1 MHLSTLTERT
11 RRIARSAI
19 RKVRSENRLVS
30 RYLFNAKPVLD
41 HRRQP
46 PALGSE
52 AVRVAAEL
60 ERSGVALTTVTELI
74 GDDALFQAI
83 YDETLGLR
91 ARPDLEV
98 DPAKPFLTELLG
110 SSPALTPH
118 DPLLALALHP
128 EVRGIAETY
137 CEMTLQVQ
145 DVNIWVN
152 RPVGTGPMQSQRW
165 HRDLPEDYDIVK
177 CFVYLSDVP
186 DGAGPLQY
194 VTGSNTVAGRK
205 VRLPAEFDGIGNRL
219 DDEDVAARS
228 APTASSPRAP
238 TRGRSSLPTPAASIG
253 VAWPWTV
260 NGWSVRSPTRHGP
273 APARATSGPRPVWT
287 AESFRTSA
295 WPPEA
300 RPAAPPLIVVEHQQG
315 VLDHLGHR
323 RMDPVLTA
331 RHVPRGQSEAHRLD
345 QRLDQR

>member
-1 MHLSTLTERT
+1 MNLSTLTERT
-11 RRIARSAI
+11 RRIVRSAI

-30 RYLFNAKPVLD
+30 RYLFNAKSVLD

-60 ERSGVALTTVTELI
+60 ERSGVALTSVNELI

-110 SSPALTPH
+110 SSPELTPD

-194 VTGSNTVAGRK
+194 VSGSNTVAGRK

-219 DDEDVAARS
+219 DDEDVAAAFGTDRIV
-228 APTASSPRAP
+228 TARADAGTLVFAD
-238 TRGRSSLPTPAASIG
+238 TRGIHRGGLALERERVVGQITYASR
-253 VAWPWTV
+253 ACSRPR
-260 NGWSVRSPTRHGP
+260 NLRP
-273 APARATSGPRPVWT
+273 AP
-287 AESFRTSA
+287 
-295 WPPEA
+295 
-300 RPAAPPLIVVEHQQG
+300 G
-315 VLDHLGHR
+315 VDR
-323 RMDPVLTA
+323 RELQDL
-331 RHVPRGQSEAHRLD
+331 RLAS
-345 QRLDQR
+345 